1 MRALFSFTGG
11 NGHALPLMP
20 IARALA
26 VRGHEVL
33 FTCQPAML
41 DTLRAAGFDAVDS
54 GGTTLSSASYRGPL
68 VVADRAAEARVIRDG
83 FAGRV
88 ARERAPR
95 IVSVGE
101 DFRPDVVVHD
111 EVDFGA
117 GVAAQRLGVPHASV
131 TVLAAGGMI
140 TQALVDEPLDSLRA
154 ELGVA
159 PGGDDFLTIAP
170 VMPSFRGVPL
180 PAGSLCIRPDVLED
194 RQVSEEPAVDAWLAD
209 RAGRPLVYF
218 TLGTVFHQESG
229 DLFTRVLAGLEGLDA
244 NVVVTVGR
252 EVDPGELG
260 ERADNVLVE
269 RFVPQRALL
278 PRASAVVSHAGSG
291 TVVSALACG
300 VPLVLLP
307 MGADQPW
314 NADRCEALGVG
325 RVLDPLTVSPTEAA
339 AAVDDVLT
347 TPDYRSAAGA
357 LQREA
362 ESLPPAEAAADA
374 LEQLVVPINQP

>member
-1 MRALFSFTGG
+1 M
-11 NGHALPLMP
+11 
-20 IARALA
+20 
-26 VRGHEVL
+26 V
-33 FTCQPAML
+33 
-41 DTLRAAGFDAVDS
+41 DTVRAAGFDAVDS
-54 GGTTLSSASYRGPL
+54 GGTTLMAASYRGPL
-68 VVADRAAEARVIRDG
+68 VATDREAEARVIREG

-95 IVSVGE
+95 VVSVGAE
-101 DFRPDVVVHD
+101 FGADVVVHD

-117 GVAAQRLGVPHASV
+117 GVAAQALGVPHASV

-140 TQALVDEPLDSLRA
+140 TPGRVDEPLNALRA
-154 ELGVA
+154 ELGLA
-159 PGGDDFLTIAP
+159 PGPDDFLTIAP
-170 VMPSFRGVPL
+170 VMPSFRAVPL
-180 PAGSLCIRPDVLED
+180 PAGALCIRPDALEEHELP
-194 RQVSEEPAVDAWLAD
+194 EEPAVDAWLAQ

-229 DLFTRVLAGLEGLDA
+229 DLFTRVLSGLESLDA

-252 EVDPGELG
+252 EVDPAELG

-278 PRASAVVSHAGSG
+278 PRAAAVVSHAGSG

-339 AAVDDVLT
+339 AAVDEVLT
-347 TPDYRSAAGA
+347 TPGYRSAAGA
-357 LQREA
+357 LQKEA
-362 ESLPPAEAAADA
+362 ESLPTAEAAAEA
-374 LEQLVVPINQP
+374 LEQL

>member
-11 NGHALPLMP
+11 NGHVLPLLP

-41 DTLRAAGFDAVDS
+41 DTVRAAEFDAVES
-54 GGTTLSSASYRGPL
+54 GGTTLTAATYRGPL
-68 VVADRAAEARVIRDG
+68 VAVDRDAEVNGIRDA

-95 IVSVGE
+95 IVKVGAE
-101 DFRPDVVVHD
+101 FGADVVVHD

-140 TQALVDEPLDSLRA
+140 TPGLVDEPLHCLRA
-154 ELGVA
+154 ELGVG
-159 PGGDDFLTIAP
+159 PGLDEFLTIVP
-170 VMPSFRGVPL
+170 VMPSFRAAPL
-180 PAGSLCIRPDVLED
+180 PATAPSIRPDVLEGRESPD
-194 RQVSEEPAVDAWLAD
+194 EPAVDAWLAA
-209 RAGRPLVYF
+209 RPGRPLVYF

-229 DLFTRVLAGLEGLDA
+229 DLFTRVLAGLERVKA

-252 EVDPGELG
+252 EIDPAELG
-260 ERADNVLVE
+260 RRADNVLVE

-278 PRASAVVSHAGSG
+278 PRASVVVSHAGSG

-307 MGADQPW
+307 MGADQSW
-314 NADRCEALGVG
+314 NADRCEVLGVG
-325 RVLDPLTVSPTEAA
+325 RVLDPLTVSPADV
-339 AAVDDVLT
+339 AVAVEEVLAN
-347 TPDYRSAAGA
+347 PAYRSAARV
-357 LQREA
+357 LQEEA
-362 ESLPPAEAAADA
+362 ELLPGAEVVVDV
-374 LEQLVVPINQP
+374 LVERVRG

>member
-1 MRALFSFTGG
+1 MRALFSFAGG
-11 NGHALPLMP
+11 NGHALPLIP

-41 DTLRAAGFDAVDS
+41 DTVRAAGFDAVDS
-54 GGTTLSSASYRGPL
+54 GGTTLTSASYRGPL
-68 VVADRAAEARVIRDG
+68 VATERGAEVRAIREG

-95 IVSVGE
+95 IVDVGV
-101 DFRPDVVVHD
+101 DFGADVVVHD

-131 TVLAAGGMI
+131 TVLASGGMI
-140 TQALVDEPLDSLRA
+140 APGLVDEPLESLRA

-159 PGGDDFLTIAP
+159 PGADDFLTIAP
-170 VMPSFRGVPL
+170 VMPSFRAVPL
-180 PAGSLCIRPDVLED
+180 PGGSLCIKPDVLEE
-194 RQVSEEPAVDAWLAD
+194 REQPEEPVVDAWLAG
-209 RAGRPLVYF
+209 RPGRPLVYF

-229 DLFTRVLAGLEGLDA
+229 DLFTRVVTGLEELDA

-252 EVDPGELG
+252 EVDPAELG

-278 PRASAVVSHAGSG
+278 PRAAAVVSHAGSG

-314 NADRCEALGVG
+314 NADRCEELGVG
-325 RVLDPLTVSPTEAA
+325 RVLDPLTASPAEAT

-347 TPDYRSAAGA
+347 TPGYRMAAGV
-357 LQREA
+357 LQKEA
-362 ESLPPAEAAADA
+362 ESLPPAGAAADA
-374 LEQLVVPINQP
+374 LEQLGE

>member
-11 NGHALPLMP
+11 NGHALPLIP
-20 IARALA
+20 VARALA

-33 FTCQPAML
+33 FTCQSAMV
-41 DTLRAAGFDAVDS
+41 DTVRAAGFDVVDS
-54 GGTTLSSASYRGPL
+54 GGTTLMKASYRGQL
-68 VVADRAAEARVIRDG
+68 VAVNREAEVRVIRDA

-95 IVSVGE
+95 IVDVGRE
-101 DFRPDVVVHD
+101 FGAEVVVHD

-140 TQALVDEPLDSLRA
+140 TPGLVDEPLDRLRT
-154 ELGVA
+154 ELGGA
-159 PGGDDFLTIAP
+159 PGADDFLTIAP

-180 PAGSLCIRPDVLED
+180 PSGSLCIRPDVLEELPD
-194 RQVSEEPAVDAWLAD
+194 EPGVDAWLAD
-209 RAGRPLVYF
+209 RGGRPLVYF

-229 DLFTRVLAGLEGLDA
+229 DLFTRVLAGLEKLDA

-252 EVDPGELG
+252 EVDPAELG
-260 ERADNVLVE
+260 ERSGNVLVE

-278 PRASAVVSHAGSG
+278 PRAAAVVSHGGSG

-307 MGADQPW
+307 IGADQPR

-325 RVLDPLTVSPTEAA
+325 RVLDPLTVSSDEVG
-339 AAVDDVLT
+339 AAVEDVLT
-347 TPDYRSAAGA
+347 TAAYRVAARRLQEEAEALPGAGA
-357 LQREA
+357 AA
-362 ESLPPAEAAADA
+362 EV
-374 LEQLVVPINQP
+374 LETLT